1 MREQAIKELVYYGQR
16 TGLIEAGDC
25 TWATN
30 ALLEAQALQL
40 DAREEP

>member
-1 MREQAIKELVYYGQR
+1 MREQAIKDLVYYGQR

-30 ALLEAQALQL
+30 ALLEALQL